1 VLLRRVLVI
10 SAIIGSLVPFL
21 SVYLWFAL
29 HFGDLWGH
37 MHGYLYQNW
46 QSHSWPVDVLAD
58 MLLGAILNVPIY
70 MAIGT
75 ILWAIYGRGRG
86 QTKPRGAAN
95 ILSISG

>member
-1 VLLRRVLVI
+1 VQLRRVLVI
-10 SAIIGSLVPFL
+10 SAIIGSIVPFL

-37 MHGYLYQNW
+37 MGGYIFR
-46 QSHSWPVDVLAD
+46 HWPSDTWIELPGD
-58 MLLGAILNVPIY
+58 ILLGAILNVPIY